1 MNKLCGAVKSFA
13 RNDALAVK
21 TKPCLI
27 SFLSPTVPD
36 LYFPLQHGSSHLLY
50 ASGLHYILY
59 GGYHYHGNHRKTIF
73 FFFFFRITTYGK
85 AIRFRAKMQY
95 Q

>member
-36 LYFPLQHGSSHLLY
+36 LYFPLQDLHIFFH
-50 ASGLHYILY
+50 ASGLHYILF
-59 GGYHYHGNHRKTIF
+59 GGYQNQGNHRKTIF
-73 FFFFFRITTYGK
+73 FFFTFRITTYGK